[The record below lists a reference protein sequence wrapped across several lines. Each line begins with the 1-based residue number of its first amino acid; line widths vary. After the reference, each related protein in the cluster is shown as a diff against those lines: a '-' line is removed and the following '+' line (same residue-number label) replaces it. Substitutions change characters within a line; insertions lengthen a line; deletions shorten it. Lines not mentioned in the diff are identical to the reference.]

1 MISDKSEQKEKVLN
15 KIKEIDSREV
25 LLKFFDLLKELIET
39 TQLAN
44 DDKRLAFTIRKDKSI
59 AANINFYRVLRIIR
73 KKGVWLEMMFRKDD
87 KSIFDRYENQIGF
100 ENLSQNSDFF
110 SVRLSANQK
119 HIIDSTKV
127 MLAWQSCLEEVK
139 ETASASIHKENHN
152 AYLYEVAEN
161 EAARNELLWEL
172 GNYDKFQ
179 SSENAFNLSE
189 NTEPYFR
196 KLNIPLNIIYYGPP
210 GTGKTHQAQQ
220 LAKDVLGFDFVTF
233 HQSFSYEEFI
243 EGIRPITH
251 NSQIAYQIKDG
262 IFKKACLAALKKAG
276 YQSFS
281 ECIADTPERRKQR
294 FSKAESHLLIID
306 EINRANISKVL
317 GELITLI
324 EDNKRLGKDNELW
337 LTLPYSQEKFGV
349 PSNLHIIGTMN
360 STDRSIALLDLA
372 LRRRFHFKEILPN
385 PNLLQV
391 IEELDLSTFLSKL
404 NQRIEFLL
412 DRNHTIGHA
421 YLMECENLT
430 DVCDVVVNKIIP
442 LLQEYFYNDW
452 EKIELVLGSEI
463 IRKESIRT
471 KDIFGKILDEYDDEK
486 VSYFINP
493 ELLSGKISIEIL
505 QKL

>member
-1 MISDKSEQKEKVLN
+1 MILDLSVQKQRVIEKL
-15 KIKEIDSREV
+15 KEIDSREL

-44 DDKRLAFTIRKDKSI
+44 EDKRLAFTVRKDKSI
-59 AANINFYRVLRIIR
+59 AANINFYRVLRVIK

-87 KSIFDRYENQIGF
+87 KQIFDRYAENIEF
-100 ENLSQNSDFF
+100 EKLSENSDYFAVKF
-110 SVRLSANQK
+110 SANQK
-119 HIIDSTKV
+119 HIIDDTKV

-139 ETASASIHKENHN
+139 ETATASIHKENHN
-152 AYLYEVAEN
+152 FYLYEIAEN
-161 EAARNELLWEL
+161 EALRNQLFWEL
-172 GNYDKFQ
+172 GNATTYA
-179 SSENAFNLSE
+179 ENDNTFNVA
-189 NTEPYFR
+189 EPHESYFR
-196 KLNIPLNIIYYGPP
+196 KLNLPLNLIYFGPP
-210 GTGKTHQAQQ
+210 GTGKTYEVQQ
-220 LAKDVLGFDFVTF
+220 LTKEVVSFDFVTF
-233 HQSFSYEEFI
+233 HQSFSYEEFV

-251 NSQIAYQIKDG
+251 NSQISYQIKDG
-262 IFKKACLAALKKAG
+262 IFKKACLSALKKAG
-276 YQSFS
+276 YQSFM
-281 ECIADTPERRKQR
+281 ECISDAAERRKQR
-294 FSKAESHLLIID
+294 FSKADSHLLIID

-324 EDNKRLGKDNELW
+324 EDNKRLGQDNEIW

-349 PSNLHIIGTMN
+349 PANLHIVGTMN

-385 PNLLQV
+385 PALLPK
-391 IEELDLSTFLSKL
+391 IEEFDLSFFLTKI

-421 YLMECENLT
+421 YLIACENLQE
-430 DVCDVVVNKIIP
+430 VCEVIVNKIIP

-463 IRKESIRT
+463 IKKEIIRT
-471 KDIFGKILDEYDDEK
+471 KDIFGKVLDDYEDEK
-486 VSYFINP
+486 ISYFINSD
-493 ELLSGKISIEIL
+493 LLSGNLSAEAL